1 MKKIAIIILFCLGSV
16 AVGFSQSLDEYLQ
29 AAAENNPA
37 LKSYFNEY
45 LAALEKVP
53 QVGTLPDPQ
62 LSMGFFLQPME
73 RFMGTQ
79 QADLQ
84 LMQMFPWFGM
94 LKTQKDEASKMA
106 LVRYERFQ
114 EAKYD
119 LFYRVKA
126 TWYELY
132 RLEEEIRV
140 TEENLDILQQFERLA
155 LIRFQSGGIGA
166 GSGSSMSRAS
176 NMKQS
181 SAKSPSMG
189 AMSGGMGGGGSALPA
204 AQSNSAMSAPSS
216 MGGRGAG
223 MRDVLRVRIEIM
235 ALENS
240 LQLLK
245 DSQMPLKAE
254 FNQLLNRRFDEPVV
268 VADTLMNTSLSIERM
283 AMLDSITE
291 NNPMLKMLDAEAE
304 AYESQRK
311 MARLEGR
318 PMIGAGLNYMPFSP
332 RTENGFSMGGNDMV
346 MPMVSLSIPV
356 YRKKYTA
363 MQREAELRQLAV
375 QQKRENAVNLLAV
388 EWSGA
393 IRNLDD
399 ANRRVMLYQ
408 GQTELATQTL
418 NLLMTA
424 YTTDGSDFEEVL
436 RVQQQLL
443 DYRLGLITAI
453 VDQHTSIATL
463 EKLTATELK

>member
-1 MKKIAIIILFCLGSV
+1 MKKIVIIILFCFGNV
-16 AVGFSQSLDEYLQ
+16 AVGFSQSLDEYLH

-106 LVRYERFQ
+106 VARYERFQ

-119 LFYRVKA
+119 LFYLVKA

-132 RLEEEIRV
+132 RLEEEIGV
-140 TEENLDILQQFERLA
+140 TEENLDILQQLERLA
-155 LIRFQSGGIGA
+155 LIRFQSAGVGA
-166 GSGSSMSRAS
+166 GSGSYMSGTS

-181 SAKSPSMG
+181 STKSSSMS
-189 AMSGGMGGGGSALPA
+189 AMGGGMGGSTPPA
-204 AQSNSAMSAPSS
+204 DKSNPVMSSPST
-216 MGGRGAG
+216 MGGGAG
-223 MRDVLRVRIEIM
+223 MRDVLRVRIEVM

-245 DSQMPLKAE
+245 DSRIPLKAE

-268 VADTLMNTSLSIERM
+268 VADTLMDASLSIERM
-283 AMLDSITE
+283 AILDSITE
-291 NNPMLKMLDAEAE
+291 NSPMLKMLDAEAE
-304 AYESQRK
+304 AYELQRK
-311 MARLEGR
+311 MATLEGR

-346 MPMVSLSIPV
+346 MPMVRLSIPV

-399 ANRRVMLYQ
+399 ASRRIVLYQ
-408 GQTELATQTL
+408 GQAELATQTL
-418 NLLMTA
+418 NLLVTG
-424 YTTDGSDFEEVL
+424 YTTDGSDFGEVL

-443 DYRLGLITAI
+443 DYHLSLITAI
-453 VDQHTSIATL
+453 VDHHISIATL
-463 EKLTATELK
+463 EKLAATELK

>member
-1 MKKIAIIILFCLGSV
+1 
-16 AVGFSQSLDEYLQ
+16 
-29 AAAENNPA
+29 
-37 LKSYFNEY
+37 
-45 LAALEKVP
+45 
-53 QVGTLPDPQ
+53 
-62 LSMGFFLQPME
+62 
-73 RFMGTQ
+73 
-79 QADLQ
+79 
-84 LMQMFPWFGM
+84 
-94 LKTQKDEASKMA
+94 
-106 LVRYERFQ
+106 
-114 EAKYD
+114 
-119 LFYRVKA
+119 
-126 TWYELY
+126 
-132 RLEEEIRV
+132 
-140 TEENLDILQQFERLA
+140 
-155 LIRFQSGGIGA
+155 
-166 GSGSSMSRAS
+166 
-176 NMKQS
+176 
-181 SAKSPSMG
+181 
-189 AMSGGMGGGGSALPA
+189 
-204 AQSNSAMSAPSS
+204 
-216 MGGRGAG
+216 

-245 DSQMPLKAE
+245 DSQIPLIAE

-356 YRKKYTA
+356 YRKKYAA

-375 QQKRENAVNLLAV
+375 QQKRENTVNLLAV

-399 ANRRVMLYQ
+399 ANRKVMLYQ

-463 EKLTATELK
+463 EKLAATELK

>member
-1 MKKIAIIILFCLGSV
+1 
-16 AVGFSQSLDEYLQ
+16 
-29 AAAENNPA
+29 
-37 LKSYFNEY
+37 
-45 LAALEKVP
+45 
-53 QVGTLPDPQ
+53 
-62 LSMGFFLQPME
+62 
-73 RFMGTQ
+73 
-79 QADLQ
+79 
-84 LMQMFPWFGM
+84 
-94 LKTQKDEASKMA
+94 
-106 LVRYERFQ
+106 
-114 EAKYD
+114 
-119 LFYRVKA
+119 
-126 TWYELY
+126 
-132 RLEEEIRV
+132 
-140 TEENLDILQQFERLA
+140 
-155 LIRFQSGGIGA
+155 
-166 GSGSSMSRAS
+166 MSEAS

-181 SAKSPSMG
+181 SAKSSSMG
-189 AMSGGMGGGGSALPA
+189 AMSGGMSGGGSALPA
-204 AQSNSAMSAPSS
+204 AQSNPAMSAPST
-216 MGGRGAG
+216 MGGGGAG

-245 DSQMPLKAE
+245 DSQMPLIAE

-346 MPMVSLSIPV
+346 MPMVRLSIPV

-463 EKLTATELK
+463 EKLAATELK